1 MTVIAAG
8 ESGKP
13 QPHEATTTTG
23 RGATAPRPG
32 GSRRRRNLH
41 GPEPILAWVFVAPMV
56 VVAVLFLIV
65 PIVMALW
72 VSVSDWGGR
81 GSPLSSSVGFVG
93 FENYAAFFSPGLAQR
108 DLSTSIRNTMYFVL
122 LVVPLQTMLAL
133 GLALVLNSR
142 RLKAKSFFRTAYYF
156 PSVTSS
162 VAIAVVFLFMFSA
175 SGPVN
180 SIFGLFGIKGP
191 NWFADPRGLIH
202 LIAGV
207 FGVDTQ
213 PGWASGNIA
222 GISLWQW
229 LSGPSVAMISIIA
242 LVVWVSAGGYMLI
255 FLSSLQGIDEEV
267 NEAAVVDGANTWQRI
282 RFITVPILRPTTTLV
297 VTLGLIGTWQVFDQV
312 YIMSQGNPGKTTL
325 TPAYLGYTTS
335 FSSAQWG
342 QGTAISF
349 MLFAL
354 IVVLTIVQRAVTKDR
369 ENPSGRRKRAAGK
382 VAS

>member
-93 FENYAAFFSPGLAQR
+93 FGNYAAFFSPRLAQR
-108 DLSTSIRNTMYFVL
+108 HLSTSIRNTMYFVL

-180 SIFGLFGIKGP
+180 SIFGLFGIKG
-191 NWFADPRGLIH
+191 
-202 LIAGV
+202 
-207 FGVDTQ
+207 
-213 PGWASGNIA
+213 
-222 GISLWQW
+222 
-229 LSGPSVAMISIIA
+229 
-242 LVVWVSAGGYMLI
+242 
-255 FLSSLQGIDEEV
+255 
-267 NEAAVVDGANTWQRI
+267 
-282 RFITVPILRPTTTLV
+282 
-297 VTLGLIGTWQVFDQV
+297 
-312 YIMSQGNPGKTTL
+312 
-325 TPAYLGYTTS
+325 
-335 FSSAQWG
+335 
-342 QGTAISF
+342 
-349 MLFAL
+349 LFAVEG
-354 IVVLTIVQRAVTKDR
+354 VV
-369 ENPSGRRKRAAGK
+369 GG
-382 VAS
+382 ASVPG

>member
-1 MTVIAAG
+1 MALTSADDIVV
-8 ESGKP
+8 
-13 QPHEATTTTG
+13 ATHG
-23 RGATAPRPG
+23 RGADQAPRPG
-32 GSRRRRNLH
+32 GPRRRSNRLH
-41 GPEPILAWVFVAPMV
+41 GREPVLAWVFVAPMV
-56 VVAVLFLIV
+56 AVALLFLIV
-65 PIVMALW
+65 PILMALW
-72 VSVSDWGGR
+72 VSVSDWSGR
-81 GSPLSSSVGFVG
+81 GSPLASSVQFVG

-108 DLSTSIRNTMYFVL
+108 DLTTSIRNTFYFVL
-122 LVVPLQTMLAL
+122 LVVPLQTLLAL

-180 SIFGLFGIKGP
+180 SILGLVGIEGP

-202 LIAGV
+202 VVAGA
-207 FGVDTQ
+207 FGVEQQ
-213 PGWASGNIA
+213 PAWASGSIA

-229 LSGPSVAMISIIA
+229 LAGPSVAMVSIIA

-267 NEAAVVDGANTWQRI
+267 NEAAVVDGASTWQRI
-282 RFITVPILRPTTTLV
+282 RHITVPILRPTTTLV

-325 TPAYLGYTTS
+325 TPAYLSYTTS
-335 FSSAQWG
+335 FGSAQWG

-354 IVVLTIVQRAVTKDR
+354 IVVLTIIQRAATRDR
-369 ENPSGRRKRAAGK
+369 ENPSGRRRRARK
-382 VAS
+382 EVAS

>member
-1 MTVIAAG
+1 
-8 ESGKP
+8 
-13 QPHEATTTTG
+13 
-23 RGATAPRPG
+23 
-32 GSRRRRNLH
+32 
-41 GPEPILAWVFVAPMV
+41 MV
-56 VVAVLFLIV
+56 VVAVLFLVV
-65 PIVMALW
+65 PILMALW

-81 GSPLSSSVGFVG
+81 GSPLSDSVSFVG
-93 FENYAAFFSPGLAQR
+93 LENYSAFFSPGLAQR
-108 DLSTSIRNTMYFVL
+108 DLTTSIRNTMYFVL
-122 LVVPLQTMLAL
+122 LVVPLQTLLAL

-180 SIFGLFGIKGP
+180 SILGLIGVEGP
-191 NWFADPRGLIH
+191 NWFADPRGLVH
-202 LIAGV
+202 VVAEA
-207 FGVDTQ
+207 FGTTTQ

-229 LSGPSVAMISIIA
+229 LAGPSVAMVSIIT

-267 NEAAVVDGANTWQRI
+267 NEAAVVDGATTWQRI
-282 RFITVPILRPTTTLV
+282 RHITVPILRPTTTLV

-325 TPAYLGYTTS
+325 TPAYLSYTTS
-335 FSSAQWG
+335 FGSAQWG

-354 IVVLTIVQRAVTKDR
+354 IVVLTIIQRAATRDR
-369 ENPSGRRKRAAGK
+369 ENPSGRRLRAARK
-382 VAS
+382 VES

>member
-1 MTVIAAG
+1 MTVTSGTGPGTAQPAG
-8 ESGKP
+8 
-13 QPHEATTTTG
+13 ATATSG
-23 RGATAPRPG
+23 RGASTAPRPG
-32 GSRRRRNLH
+32 GRRRDRNLH
-41 GPEPILAWVFVAPMV
+41 GPEPVLAWVFVAPMIA
-56 VVAVLFLIV
+56 VAVLFLIV

-81 GSPLSSSVGFVG
+81 GSPLSSSVSFVG
-93 FENYAAFFSPGLAQR
+93 LENYAAFFSPGLAQR
-108 DLSTSIRNTMYFVL
+108 DLTTSVRNTLYFVL
-122 LVVPLQTMLAL
+122 LVVPLQTLLAL
-133 GLALVLNSR
+133 ALALVLNSR

-180 SIFGLFGIKGP
+180 SILGLLGVEGP
-191 NWFADPRGLIH
+191 NWFADPRGLVH
-202 LIAGV
+202 VVAEA
-207 FGVDTQ
+207 FGTTTQ
-213 PGWASGNIA
+213 PDWASVTIA

-229 LSGPSVAMISIIA
+229 LAGPSVAMVSIIT

-267 NEAAVVDGANTWQRI
+267 NEAAVVDGASTWQRI
-282 RFITVPILRPTTTLV
+282 RHITVPILRPTTTLV

-325 TPAYLGYTTS
+325 TPAYLSYTTS
-335 FSSAQWG
+335 FGSAQWG

-354 IVVLTIVQRAVTKDR
+354 IVVLTIIQRTATRDR
-369 ENPSGRRKRAAGK
+369 ENPRRSHQARKGQ
-382 VAS
+382 S